1 MAPPSP
7 SNVSLFPRP
16 RRVLTSGGSWRLP
29 ARVAASGLGSRQQ
42 VSLSWLSGALRA
54 CGHVL
59 ERSPGASD
67 ADVIVI
73 RRDPS
78 ELARR
83 LAAQTEPPSHAIEQ
97 GYVLSLSSGGLSIVH
112 GGEPGLQHALATLVQ
127 LIAGASG
134 PPGAL
139 ELPSIEIEDYP
150 DFAQR
155 GVMLDVSRDKVPTR
169 QTLEALIDRLAR
181 WKINQLQLYMEHTF
195 AYAAHPRVW
204 RDASPLD
211 AEEIRALDAFCEA
224 RHIELV
230 PNQNSFG
237 HMHRWLVHEPYRA
250 LAECPE
256 GFVHPWN
263 WKGEPYGLCA
273 TDPASLRLLEGLYDE
288 LLPNFRSRQLNV
300 GLDETL
306 DLGHGRSRAACAA
319 RGTERVYLDF
329 LHAVHERVRQ
339 RGRVMQFWG
348 DIIVKRPE
356 LVAELPRDAIALE
369 WGYEADH
376 PFAEHLALF
385 QRAGLEFYVCPGTSS
400 WNSIAGRTHNAILNL
415 ALAAREG
422 DAAGARGVLTTDW
435 GDHGHLQPLP
445 VSYLGLLLGA
455 GFSWNVADAADPLAL
470 DVPALLDRHAFYDG
484 AGVLGRVAHDLGNAY
499 RQTGSP
505 RPNASVLFWILI
517 RPDRLL
523 SPPGVTRATLEQT
536 LSYIEQSSAS
546 LARARP
552 GVDAAAAEITPEAAR
567 AEGPRVIAELGWA
580 RDVLRF
586 ACRLG
591 IARLDSPDH
600 EQTSALPRPV
610 RDSLAGEL
618 AELIERHR
626 ALWLDRNRPGGLVDS
641 AGRLETLLAT
651 LVA

>member
-1 MAPPSP
+1 MAAPSVP
-7 SNVSLFPRP
+7 TVSPFPRP
-16 RRVLTSGGSWRLP
+16 RRVLTTGNGWLLP
-29 ARVAASGLGSRQQ
+29 TRVVAAGLGSSEQP
-42 VSLSWLSGALRA
+42 SLSWLSGALRA
-54 CGHVL
+54 RGHVL
-59 ERSPGASD
+59 ERSPGVSD
-67 ADVIVI
+67 AAVLHVH
-73 RRDPS
+73 RDPNAL
-78 ELARR
+78 ERR
-83 LAAQTEPPSHAIEQ
+83 LAANATLPEHASEQ
-97 GYVLSLSSGGLSIVH
+97 GYVLTLSSGSLSILH
-112 GGEPGLQHALATLVQ
+112 DGEPGLQHALATLVQ
-127 LIAGASG
+127 LIAASSGA
-134 PPGAL
+134 PGAL
-139 ELPSIEIEDYP
+139 ELPSLEIADYP
-150 DFAQR
+150 DFAAR
-155 GVMLDVSRDKVPTR
+155 GVMLDISRDKVPTR
-169 QTLEALIDRLAR
+169 ETLEALIDRLAR

-211 AEEIRALDAFCEA
+211 AEEVRALDAFCAA

-273 TDPASLRLLEGLYDE
+273 SDPESLRLLEGLYDE

-306 DLGHGRSRAACAA
+306 DLGHGRSRALCEA

-329 LHAVHERVRQ
+329 LNAVHERVRA
-339 RGRVMQFWG
+339 RGHVMQFWG

-376 PFAEHLALF
+376 PFAEHLAMF
-385 QRAGLEFYVCPGTSS
+385 QRAGLDFYVCPGTSS
-400 WNSIAGRTHNAILNL
+400 WNSIAGRTHNAVLNL
-415 ALAAREG
+415 ALAARAG
-422 DAAGARGVLTTDW
+422 QAAGARGLLITDW

-470 DVPALLDRHAFYDG
+470 DVPALLDRHAFCDEG
-484 AGVLGRVAHDLGNAY
+484 SALGRVAYDLGNAY
-499 RQTGSP
+499 RQTGSA
-505 RPNASVLFWILI
+505 RPNASVLFWSLI
-517 RPDRLL
+517 RPDRLFT
-523 SPPGVTRATLEQT
+523 PPGVTRATLEQT
-536 LSYIEQSSAS
+536 LSYIEQSCAP
-546 LARARP
+546 LERARP
-552 GVDAAAAEITPEAAR
+552 VVDAAAAEATPEAAR
-567 AEGPRVIAELGWA
+567 AEGPRAIAELGWA

-591 IARLDSPDH
+591 IARCDSPDR
-600 EQTSALPRPV
+600 EQTSALPGPV
-610 RDSLAGEL
+610 RDDLAGAL

-626 ALWLDRNRPGGLVDS
+626 ALWLARNRSGGLADS
-641 AGRLETLLAT
+641 AGRLEVLLAT
-651 LVA
+651 LRR